1 MTTPVSPEEALARL
15 RALSEKA
22 TPGEWKTWTE
32 TSREAPFLGAS
43 FGPSEGGIGGTYL
56 RTGNPFPDARFI
68 VALVN
73 WFRAI
78 EGYRLVPAED
88 VDRLVNAAHRMAKWT
103 SIQKGEDGGAFVHA
117 MRQANTAEA
126 DTFRALGAFGISM
139 TDKPPAAIKEHSDAV

>member
-1 MTTPVSPEEALARL
+1 MTTPVSPEEALAR
-15 RALSEKA
+15 ALHDTLYHSM
-22 TPGEWKTWTE
+22 
-32 TSREAPFLGAS
+32 S
-43 FGPSEGGIGGTYL
+43 GPEGGFRWYWTIE
-56 RTGNPFPDARFI
+56 TGERNDLAAAI
-68 VALVN
+68 LA
-73 WFRAI
+73 AI